1 MQRKKIE
8 KEKKPVIL
16 KINLAFNVWDIFEAS
31 NTSINV
37 DHKANT
43 GMSKYA
49 SNWLARPP
57 DQSVVFQFYLSITQQ
72 RGPVALDVVYVQ
84 KLPFKFQLIT
94 FSICLVKSQKN
105 TSRSLFCFWE
115 TLAANN
121 NIIHYYKYKVIDVLS
136 P

>member
-1 MQRKKIE
+1 MFGTYLG
-8 KEKKPVIL
+8 PVTPVSMLII
-16 KINLAFNVWDIFEAS
+16 KQTQGCQSMPATDWH
-31 NTSINV
+31 
-37 DHKANT
+37 DHQLRALSFSFT
-43 GMSKYA
+43 YA
-49 SNWLARPP
+49 
-57 DQSVVFQFYLSITQQ
+57 ITQQ

-94 FSICLVKSQKN
+94 FSICLVKSRKN
-105 TSRSLFCFWE
+105 TSRSLFWFWE